1 MTPYAGFGGEFTLET
16 ENVTPDRV
24 EEGSPKGN
32 SGHVTQ
38 VQVFRRGHPGACGH
52 VTPGSG
58 FGVWDHRGD
67 WSFET
72 WYRFWEVGSRWRWD
86 M

>member
-1 MTPYAGFGGEFTLET
+1 MKGLGGRDTRDCEHMTPGAGSWERAL
-16 ENVTPDRV
+16 
-24 EEGSPKGN
+24 
-32 SGHVTQ
+32 
-38 VQVFRRGHPGACGH
+38 PGDCGH
-52 VTPGSG
+52 VTPVIG

-72 WYRFWEVGSRWRWD
+72 LYRFWEVVSRWRWD